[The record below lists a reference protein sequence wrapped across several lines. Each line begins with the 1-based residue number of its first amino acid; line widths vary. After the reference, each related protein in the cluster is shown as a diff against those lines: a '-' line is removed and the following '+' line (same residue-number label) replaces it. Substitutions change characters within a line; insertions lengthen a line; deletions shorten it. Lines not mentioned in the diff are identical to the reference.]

1 MKRAVPS
8 LLVCLGLLAWG
19 LSGLV
24 AAAKENY
31 EAKGDAAY
39 QQADYKKAVKEFKKA
54 VKQAPNEARLHYKL
68 AQAFFKKGELDE
80 AMAEYIRTTNLD
92 PNHEGAYQFIGDFF
106 LTKNEFDKAAKAY
119 ENLVRIRPDSAPY
132 HFQLAK
138 LQDRQ
143 MQNEPALEHYYRA
156 IVLNP
161 AIEDAYPPLFKLL
174 RLKILQDPQ
183 NPDTHVVLGRVHKLH
198 KDYQEAKVQFA
209 VAVQLQPR
217 DREAWLEL
225 LEVCR
230 TLQDCNGEI
239 SALEGLLSFNPKDTG
254 LIDQVL
260 AAARRCDLRDV
271 AIRYLQ
277 AKIALRPDDC
287 PAYAELGNL
296 NRKAENRVQ
305 AYFYLRQYLELCPG
319 GPDAAEFRK
328 WIQNEELA
336 NPAIGAQYR
345 AFGLFQAG
353 VTAFKGGQ
361 FAEAL
366 RQLEASR
373 AAYPDFPQLH
383 FYLGQTLEELNR
395 RFDALFAYKEAIKLQ
410 PGNAEYWFFL
420 GSALHQESRL
430 ADAAVCFQ
438 KVLQVDPRNA
448 SGYLPRAEKILQSY
462 REQGIIK
469 PEPIIR

>member
-1 MKRAVPS
+1 MRRAIPP
-8 LLVCLGLLAWG
+8 LLICLSLLAWG
-19 LSGLV
+19 WCDL
-24 AAAKENY
+24 AMAAKEDY

-92 PNHEGAYQFIGDFF
+92 PDHEGAYQFIGDFF
-106 LTKNEFDKAAKAY
+106 LTKKEFEKAAKAY
-119 ENLVRIRPDSAPY
+119 ENLVRIKPDSAPY

-143 MQNEPALEHYYRA
+143 MQSEPALEHFYRA

-174 RLKILQDPQ
+174 RMKILQDPQ

-198 KDYQEAKVQFA
+198 RDYQEAKVQFA
-209 VAVQLQPR
+209 VAVQLRPQ

-230 TLQDCNGEI
+230 TLRDCNGEI
-239 SALEGLLSFNPKDTG
+239 AALEGLLRLNPKDTG

-260 AAARRCDLRDV
+260 AAARRCDLREV

-277 AKIALRPDDC
+277 AKLALRPDDC
-287 PAYAELGNL
+287 PAYAELGAL
-296 NRKAENRVQ
+296 FRKAENRVQ

-319 GPDAAEFRK
+319 GPDAADCRK
-328 WIQNEELA
+328 WVQSEELA
-336 NPAIGAQYR
+336 NPAIGEQYR
-345 AFGLFQAG
+345 AFNLFQAG
-353 VTAFKGGQ
+353 QTAFKAGR

-366 RQLEASR
+366 QSLEASR

-383 FYLGQTLEELNR
+383 FFIGQTLEELNR
-395 RFDALFAYKEAIKLQ
+395 RYDALFAYKEAIKLQ

-420 GSALHQESRL
+420 GSALGGENRL
-430 ADAAVCFQ
+430 AEAAVCFK
-438 KVLQVDPRNA
+438 KVLEVDPQNA

-469 PEPIIR
+469 PEAIIR